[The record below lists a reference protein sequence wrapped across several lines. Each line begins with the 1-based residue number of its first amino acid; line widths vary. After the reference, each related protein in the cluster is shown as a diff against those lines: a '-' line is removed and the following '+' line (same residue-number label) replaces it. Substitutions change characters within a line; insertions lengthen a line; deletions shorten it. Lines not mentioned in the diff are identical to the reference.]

1 LAKILPKRSSTGG
14 VVPSTSNLADG
25 EIAINYAD
33 RKIYGRSG
41 NDILVLADI
50 NQSSVGG
57 ASPFAFAALTQTTP
71 SKQYTGMTAS
81 AMTYVSGTSSFIDF
95 TFDSAQP
102 NTDYAVMTDYE
113 LTDFGG
119 MDVTNKTVN
128 GFRVNFYDTSG
139 TPVSDTNLIGTYRP
153 IIMVYS
159 SNLSSGGV
167 GSTMQS
173 LEVNLILN

>member
-1 LAKILPKRSSTGG
+1 
-14 VVPSTSNLADG
+14 VDG
-25 EIAINYAD
+25 EIAINYTD

-41 NDILVLADI
+41 NDIIVLADI

-81 AMTYVSGTSSFIDF
+81 AMTYVSGSSSYIDF
-95 TFDSAQP
+95 TFDSDQP
-102 NTDYAVMTDYE
+102 NTDFAVMTDYE
-113 LTDFGG
+113 LTDYGG
-119 MDVTNKTVN
+119 MDVTNKTVS
-128 GFRVNFYDTSG
+128 GFRVHFYATNGD
-139 TPVSDTNLIGTYRP
+139 PVSSTTLISIYRP

-173 LEVNLILN
+173 LAVNLILN